1 MPYRHYWILFRISVG
16 LKQIITG
23 LDKPSPTCLTK
34 SMKEKI
40 SRTNVIK
47 SLVEIP
53 AKADRRFWQKE
64 MVLLKKLEKIYG
76 IDFLSQI
83 QEDKKVPTLAFFF
96 ADWKKKLLDVDYKE
110 YYYTRLHQQDL
121 SSQEKIGK
129 DAEVKTK
136 KTLKQFLS

>member
-1 MPYRHYWILFRISVG
+1 
-16 LKQIITG
+16 
-23 LDKPSPTCLTK
+23 
-34 SMKEKI
+34 MKEKLN
-40 SRTNVIK
+40 RRKVID

-53 AKADRRFWQKE
+53 ANADKRFWQRE
-64 MVLLKKLEKIYG
+64 MVFLKRLEKSYS

-83 QEDKKVPTLAFFF
+83 KEDKKVPTLAFFF

-110 YYYTRLHQQDL
+110 YYYSRLHQQDL
-121 SSQEKIGK
+121 SLEQKIGK

>member
-1 MPYRHYWILFRISVG
+1 MFDRCYWILFWFCRRVKQVIIS
-16 LKQIITG
+16 
-23 LDKPSPTCLTK
+23 LDKNQTCPLNAD
-34 SMKEKI
+34 MKEKLN
-40 SRTNVIK
+40 RKKVID

-53 AKADRRFWQKE
+53 ANADKRFWQRE
-64 MVLLKKLEKIYG
+64 MVFLKRLEKTYG
-76 IDFLSQI
+76 IDFLAQI
-83 QEDKKVPTLAFFF
+83 QQEKKVPTLAFFF

-121 SSQEKIGK
+121 SSEQKIGK

>member
-1 MPYRHYWILFRISVG
+1 
-16 LKQIITG
+16 
-23 LDKPSPTCLTK
+23 
-34 SMKEKI
+34 MKEKLN
-40 SRTNVIK
+40 RKKVID

-53 AKADRRFWQKE
+53 ANADKRFWQRE
-64 MVLLKKLEKIYG
+64 MVFLKRLEKTYS
-76 IDFLSQI
+76 IDFLAQI
-83 QEDKKVPTLAFFF
+83 QQEKKVPTLAFFF

-121 SSQEKIGK
+121 SAEQKIGK

>member
-1 MPYRHYWILFRISVG
+1 
-16 LKQIITG
+16 
-23 LDKPSPTCLTK
+23 
-34 SMKEKI
+34 MKEKI
-40 SRTNVIK
+40 SRTKVIE

-110 YYYTRLHQQDL
+110 YYYTRLHKQDL
-121 SSQEKIGK
+121 SSEQKIGK

>member
-1 MPYRHYWILFRISVG
+1 MLLQDFISDQ
-16 LKQIITG
+16 LLRQTSRNR
-23 LDKPSPTCLTK
+23 LDKSTFVWL
-34 SMKEKI
+34 SGGMKQKI
-40 SRTNVIK
+40 DRRKIIG

-53 AKADRRFWQKE
+53 ANANTRFWQRE
-64 MVLLKKLEKIYG
+64 MVFLKRLEKSYS

-83 QEDKKVPTLAFFF
+83 KEDKKVPTLAFFF

-110 YYYTRLHQQDL
+110 YYYSRLHQQDL
-121 SSQEKIGK
+121 SLEQKIGK

>member
-1 MPYRHYWILFRISVG
+1 MPYCDYWILFRIG
-16 LKQIITG
+16 ICLKQIITG
-23 LDKPSPTCLTK
+23 LDKLSPICLTK

-64 MVLLKKLEKIYG
+64 MVLLKKLEKIYS

-83 QEDKKVPTLAFFF
+83 KEDKKVPTLAFFF

-110 YYYTRLHQQDL
+110 YYYSRLHQQDL
-121 SSQEKIGK
+121 SLEQKIGK
-129 DAEVKTK
+129 DAEVKAK